1 VREYTDGRP
10 VHICRRCG
18 FVYVVRRRS
27 AKRIADVWSEEIFGN
42 GYTAAV
48 PAVTA
53 RLTFVAEFV
62 DERIGFAGKRI
73 YDIGAGEGYFLDMA
87 RSDKYDASVFRI
99 EPSARNCKLLEGR
112 GIDCFNGTIEE
123 YGESPREDAEAD
135 VVTIMWTLENCQSC
149 RGMLSAA
156 HRILNPGG
164 HVIVATGIRILVP
177 FKKPLHD
184 YIGSNPV
191 DTHSF
196 RFSAN
201 TLRGML
207 AVSGFEVEHVNRYL
221 DSDALCVIACKVAD
235 SSSTKEQPERHGDD
249 YLDVYTFFERWHADT
264 ALYFPREGGN

>member
-1 VREYTDGRP
+1 MN
-10 VHICRRCG
+10 
-18 FVYVVRRRS
+18 VVRRRS
-27 AKRIADVWSEEIFGN
+27 PKRIADVCSEEIFGD

-62 DERIGFAGKRI
+62 DERIGLAGKRV
-73 YDIGAGEGYFLDMA
+73 YDIGAGQGYFLDMA
-87 RSDKYDASVFRI
+87 RSNKYGASVFGI
-99 EPSARNCKLLEGR
+99 EPSARDCTLFEGL
-112 GIDCFNGTIEE
+112 GIDCFNRTIEE
-123 YGESPREDAEAD
+123 YGESPREDDEAD
-135 VVTIMWTLENCQSC
+135 GVTITWTLENCQSR

-156 HRILNPGG
+156 HRFLKPGG
-164 HVIVATGIRILVP
+164 HVIVITGSRILVP
-177 FKKPLHD
+177 FEKPLHD

-207 AVSGFEVEHVNRYL
+207 AVSGFDVEHVNRYM
-221 DSDALCVIACKVAD
+221 DSDALCVIARKVT
-235 SSSTKEQPERHGDD
+235 SSSSPKQQPERHGDD

-264 ALYFPREGGN
+264 ALYYPRQGGN